1 MTPGDATTLIAKVK
15 SRLVHP
21 VSLTTGISV
30 PNSQPKV
37 LFNPPAS
44 HAVVLVAS
52 DPGAPSA
59 QQCCLRPVSKAHA
72 HSPARTS
79 LPRPPLGAASPR
91 GGPGPLSVTLAPFP
105 REGRLPGRRVW
116 QKGRAALSTPCPA
129 AQAGGFLPQGRS
141 GTSTGKPGEP
151 SAFCDILCWAVKT
164 TPWGTSGCP
173 PSVSLSVTREPPHR
187 PPGIA
192 NLVVQRCEALRKAAG
207 TEALQK
213 CRVSQP

>member
-1 MTPGDATTLIAKVK
+1 MTWVSVISPVTPGDATTLIAKVK

-79 LPRPPLGAASPR
+79 LPRPPPLLGAASPR

-129 AQAGGFLPQGRS
+129 AQAGGFLLGGEAARPRGNLGGRV
-141 GTSTGKPGEP
+141 
-151 SAFCDILCWAVKT
+151 C
-164 TPWGTSGCP
+164 
-173 PSVSLSVTREPPHR
+173 SVTSS
-187 PPGIA
+187 
-192 NLVVQRCEALRKAAG
+192 AG
-207 TEALQK
+207 Q
-213 CRVSQP
+213 

>member
-1 MTPGDATTLIAKVK
+1 MWLSVQNRPHYFSVSPRVTWVSVISPVTPGDATTLIAKVK

-52 DPGAPSA
+52 DPRAPSA

-164 TPWGTSGCP
+164 TPWGTSACP
-173 PSVSLSVTREPPHR
+173 PPFPSLSHGNHLTVHLE
-187 PPGIA
+187 
-192 NLVVQRCEALRKAAG
+192 
-207 TEALQK
+207 
-213 CRVSQP
+213 

>member
-1 MTPGDATTLIAKVK
+1 MTWVSVISPVTPGDATTLIAKVK

-44 HAVVLVAS
+44 HAVVFVAS

-79 LPRPPLGAASPR
+79 LPRPPAWGGISPR
-91 GGPGPLSVTLAPFP
+91 RSWASLCHACPFPKGGPASRPARLAEGTGCPLHALP
-105 REGRLPGRRVW
+105 RCPGGRL
-116 QKGRAALSTPCPA
+116 ST
-129 AQAGGFLPQGRS
+129 AGEKRQVH
-141 GTSTGKPGEP
+141 GE
-151 SAFCDILCWAVKT
+151 T
-164 TPWGTSGCP
+164 WGAEC
-173 PSVSLSVTREPPHR
+173 VL
-187 PPGIA
+187 
-192 NLVVQRCEALRKAAG
+192 
-207 TEALQK
+207 
-213 CRVSQP
+213 

>member
-1 MTPGDATTLIAKVK
+1 MTWVSVISPVTPGDATTLIAKVK

-44 HAVVLVAS
+44 HAVVFVAS

-79 LPRPPLGAASPR
+79 LPRPPPRPPLGAASPR
-91 GGPGPLSVTLAPFP
+91 GGPGPLSVALACPFP
-105 REGRLPGRRVW
+105 KGGPASRPARLAEGTGCPLHALPRCPGGRL
-116 QKGRAALSTPCPA
+116 ST
-129 AQAGGFLPQGRS
+129 AGEKRHVH
-141 GTSTGKPGEP
+141 GE
-151 SAFCDILCWAVKT
+151 T
-164 TPWGTSGCP
+164 WGAEC
-173 PSVSLSVTREPPHR
+173 VL
-187 PPGIA
+187 
-192 NLVVQRCEALRKAAG
+192 
-207 TEALQK
+207 
-213 CRVSQP
+213 